1 MKRVSVVTQT
11 KCLPFYDLWSI
22 LLIMKC
28 ATVSIIGRPSS
39 GKSTLV
45 NTICERKVSITAKT
59 PQTTRNAIRGIF
71 TDARGQLILTD
82 TPGYHLNDQKMNLK
96 LQETT
101 RNSLI
106 QADMIL
112 YIIDSKRVGGVEE
125 LAIVDIIQKSKVPVI
140 VAINKEDVA
149 KKEEI
154 EVTKEFINTHF
165 PQSTVCVISAHKD
178 TGVDE
183 LLIELFKLAPEGPLL
198 YGSEEFTDQPLE
210 FRIAEIIRE
219 KAIIG
224 VTEEIPHAIFV
235 DIVDIEHDSEKNS
248 IWIRASINVEK
259 ESQKGILVGRGGEGI
274 KKIRQASFKEIK
286 QIFPGM
292 HLQLDLRVKAV
303 NKWRKKNSILS
314 RLL

>member
-1 MKRVSVVTQT
+1 
-11 KCLPFYDLWSI
+11 
-22 LLIMKC
+22 MKC

-71 TDARGQLILTD
+71 TDSRGQLILTD

-101 RNSLI
+101 RASLI
-106 QADMIL
+106 QTDIIL
-112 YIIDSKRVGGVEE
+112 YIIDSKREGGIEE
-125 LAIVDIIQKSKVPVI
+125 LAIIEIIKRSKAPIVI
-140 VAINKEDVA
+140 AINKEDVA

-154 EVTKEFINTHF
+154 EVTKEFITTHF
-165 PQSTVCVISAHKD
+165 PDSTVCIISAHKD

-183 LLIELFKLAPEGPLL
+183 LLIELYKLAPEGPLQF
-198 YGSEEFTDQPLE
+198 GEEEFTDQPLE

-235 DIVDIEHDSEKNS
+235 DIVDIEHDKEKNS

-292 HLQLDLRVKAV
+292 QLQLDLRVKAV

>member
-11 KCLPFYDLWSI
+11 KCLPFYDFQSI

-112 YIIDSKRVGGVEE
+112 YIIDSKRVGE
-125 LAIVDIIQKSKVPVI
+125 
-140 VAINKEDVA
+140 
-149 KKEEI
+149 
-154 EVTKEFINTHF
+154 
-165 PQSTVCVISAHKD
+165 
-178 TGVDE
+178 
-183 LLIELFKLAPEGPLL
+183 
-198 YGSEEFTDQPLE
+198 
-210 FRIAEIIRE
+210 
-219 KAIIG
+219 
-224 VTEEIPHAIFV
+224 
-235 DIVDIEHDSEKNS
+235 
-248 IWIRASINVEK
+248 
-259 ESQKGILVGRGGEGI
+259 
-274 KKIRQASFKEIK
+274 
-286 QIFPGM
+286 
-292 HLQLDLRVKAV
+292 
-303 NKWRKKNSILS
+303 
-314 RLL
+314 

>member
-1 MKRVSVVTQT
+1 
-11 KCLPFYDLWSI
+11 
-22 LLIMKC
+22 MKC

-71 TDARGQLILTD
+71 TDSRGQLILTD

-101 RNSLI
+101 RNSMI

-112 YIIDSKRVGGVEE
+112 YIIDSKREGGVEE
-125 LAIVDIIQKSKVPVI
+125 LAIVDIIQKSKVPVV

-149 KKEEI
+149 KPQEI
-154 EVTKEFINTHF
+154 EATKEFIATHF
-165 PQSTVCVISAHKD
+165 PSSPVITISAHKD
-178 TGVDE
+178 THVDE
-183 LLIELFKLAPEGPLL
+183 LLIELYKLAPEGPLL

-235 DIVDIEHDSEKNS
+235 DIVDIEHDAEKNS

-292 HLQLDLRVKAV
+292 QLQLDLRVKAV
-303 NKWRKKNSILS
+303 NKWRKKNSILH

>member
-1 MKRVSVVTQT
+1 
-11 KCLPFYDLWSI
+11 
-22 LLIMKC
+22 MKC

-45 NTICERKVSITAKT
+45 NTICERKISITAKT

-101 RNSLI
+101 RNSI
-106 QADMIL
+106 IDADMIL
-112 YIIDSKRVGGVEE
+112 YIIDAKRVGGAEE
-125 LAIVDIIQKSKVPVI
+125 LAIVEIIQQSKIPVVI
-140 VAINKEDVA
+140 AINKEDIA
-149 KKEEI
+149 KPQELEE
-154 EVTKEFINTHF
+154 TKSFITLHF
-165 PQSTVCVISAHKD
+165 PTSPVVTISADKD
-178 TGVDE
+178 THVDE
-183 LLIELFKLAPEGPLL
+183 LLIELYTLAPEGPLL
-198 YGSEEFTDQPLE
+198 YGMDEFTDQPLE

-219 KAIIG
+219 KAITR

-235 DIVDIEHDSEKNS
+235 DIVDIEHDREKNS

-259 ESQKGILVGRGGEGI
+259 ESQKGILVGKGGEGI

-292 HLQLDLRVKAV
+292 QLHLDLRVKAV
-303 NKWRKKNSILS
+303 NKWRKKNNILH